1 MNEFAKPI
9 AGDKEDH
16 YRSRVVTVAQAIVLF
31 VRWSMRRRSGQFLPI
46 TVAFLL
52 FVGTVQ
58 AVGTFHDISSSLT
71 QQKIAQ
77 NWRGPYDLLVRP
89 QFAVSQPERSADWVD
104 PQSMLESYGGISAQQ
119 VASIRSLSH
128 VALVAPIANSGWQSI
143 AVQLPVELPSRG
155 IYRVAAIWKGQER
168 AESTIV
174 SYVDVTDL
182 AHLTAGIP
190 AMRPPLVY
198 VIAKDDRTPV
208 AYSLQVQAAQEVIGV
223 PSEQRALLSKVLLE
237 DIVPTAPAHFT
248 LQVDKLLGDFAM
260 LPACLQ
266 RADCWAPLPVR
277 QGTIRYQVDSVQ
289 LLRYSRTH
297 YSGSPQQ
304 LAAGQLTVLSLG
316 EDMQGSLY
324 RTQLSAQVVFDGGN
338 ADAEGVSPRLMPLN
352 QTERLPLLEGAV
364 RFISLEQACSL
375 IGSNCF
381 SGVYVRL
388 QGVEQYNQR
397 SLALL
402 QATAATITAHTGLH
416 VDILDG
422 SSVRAVAIVSSS
434 PYASHVFRSS
444 WRVLGVAV
452 QLVQGVDALQELLLA
467 LCTFVSLLAIGAAA
481 VLVGSGRRKEALL
494 LQRLGWRSN
503 LLFCLFCFEALLL
516 CFPGY
521 GLAVAWMVV
530 STTFWHNHLPIGTVA
545 LLLSLGVSIYCCML
559 ASIAC
564 YRSTGDRKQRA
575 QYISKKGKE
584 ENRVGKTAG
593 RSALWD
599 ALTPQVGA
607 MNCSPT
613 LKCIEQRA
621 ARFYRGRDPLVGAL
635 PTFACSIA
643 ISAVVFL
650 IAVDALFLIG
660 FNHELVVTV
669 LGEQVREVLEAPQ
682 IILLLLILLAAQLT
696 VGLCMTLLLQG
707 RRAELSL
714 LSWVGWERP
723 AVIWRLLW
731 DSWRP
736 ALFSGEVGVL
746 LAVAASSIGG
756 VLPTPFV
763 IGAMFVGGPLVGVLL
778 VSMAT
783 MGPAWHETKRV
794 YSWR

>member
-1 MNEFAKPI
+1 MNEFAKLT
-9 AGDKEDH
+9 ARDKGDH
-16 YRSRVVTVAQAIVLF
+16 NRSRLVAVAQAMVLLAY
-31 VRWSMRRRSGQFLPI
+31 RSMRRHNGQFLPI

-58 AVGTFHDISSSLT
+58 VVGTFHDISSSIT

-77 NWRGPYDLLVRP
+77 SWRGPYDLLVRP
-89 QFAVSQPERSADWVD
+89 EFAVSQPERSADWID

-182 AHLTAGIP
+182 AHLTTGISV
-190 AMRPPLVY
+190 MRPPLVY
-198 VIAKDDRTPV
+198 VTAKDGRTPV
-208 AYSLQVQAAQEVIGV
+208 VYSLQVQAAQEVIGV
-223 PSEQRALLSKVLLE
+223 PTEQRAQLSKVLLE
-237 DIVPTAPAHFT
+237 GIAPTAPAHFT
-248 LQVDKLLGDFAM
+248 LHIDRLLGDFAM

-266 RADCWAPLPVR
+266 RADCWTPLPVR

-289 LLRYSRTH
+289 LLRYSHTR

-304 LAAGQLTVLSLG
+304 LAAGQVSVLSLG

-324 RTQLSAQVVFDGGN
+324 RTQMAAHGVFDGGN
-338 ADAEGVSPRLMPLN
+338 EDAGGIPPHLMPLY
-352 QTERLPLLEGAV
+352 QPERQPLLAGAM
-364 RFISLEQACSL
+364 RFISLERACSL

-381 SGVYVRL
+381 SGLYVRL

-402 QATAATITAHTGLH
+402 QATAAAITSHTGLH

-422 SSVRAVAIVSSS
+422 SSVREVAIVSSS
-434 PYASHVFRSS
+434 PYAGHALRSS
-444 WRVLGVAV
+444 WRVVGVAV
-452 QLVQGVDALQELLLA
+452 QLVQGVDVMQELLLA
-467 LCTFVSLLAIGAAA
+467 LCTFVSVLAIGAAA

-494 LQRLGWRSN
+494 LQQLGWQSKY
-503 LLFCLFCFEALLL
+503 LFCLFVFEALLL

-521 GLAVAWMVV
+521 ALAVTWMIL
-530 STTFWHNHLPIGTVA
+530 STTLRQSHLPSGTVA
-545 LLLSLGVSIYCCML
+545 LLLSMGVIIYCC
-559 ASIAC
+559 
-564 YRSTGDRKQRA
+564 
-575 QYISKKGKE
+575 
-584 ENRVGKTAG
+584 
-593 RSALWD
+593 
-599 ALTPQVGA
+599 
-607 MNCSPT
+607 T
-613 LKCIEQRA
+613 L
-621 ARFYRGRDPLVGAL
+621 
-635 PTFACSIA
+635 
-643 ISAVVFL
+643 
-650 IAVDALFLIG
+650 
-660 FNHELVVTV
+660 VTL
-669 LGEQVREVLEAPQ
+669 LGEQVREVLGAPQ
-682 IILLLLILLAAQLT
+682 IILLLLMLLAAQMT

-714 LSWVGWERP
+714 LSKVGWERR
-723 AVIWRLLW
+723 AVLWRLLW
-731 DSWRP
+731 DGWRP
-736 ALFSGEVGVL
+736 AFFSGEVGVL

-756 VLPTPFV
+756 VLPAPFV
-763 IGAMFVGGPLVGVLL
+763 AGAVFVGGPLVGVVL

-783 MGPAWHETKRV
+783 MGPAWQETKRV
-794 YSWR
+794 Y